1 MAFLFGRKFK
11 CTNNT
16 IIKNDVYIAKRC
28 LYRRWD
34 FIFTCNTHIPCIY
47 PYHHALQD
55 VYKPPVFTWCDFKC
69 INISFCKEP
78 RCGKVDAVCS
88 IDRPYLLLYR
98 PCTFEWFLVNEKWKL
113 DFVWERHGKGS
124 PYSYYPCTIPQLF
137 LESFCQCVN

>member
-1 MAFLFGRKFK
+1 MAFLFRRKFK

-16 IIKNDVYIAKRC
+16 IIKNDVYIAKRLFLLFCYHARHIYVKECLEYSKIC
-28 LYRRWD
+28 LYRR
-34 FIFTCNTHIPCIY
+34 
-47 PYHHALQD
+47 
-55 VYKPPVFTWCDFKC
+55 CDFKC